1 VPGINHRV
9 ALGSTDEFA
18 GMPAETT
25 LVNGQRLFPIRLYRS
40 GPQKIWASDVD
51 VPALNPDTSAAV
63 TVIGGPFAK
72 VLILAPGERV
82 APGTPSGRAGTAT
95 DQSILYAFNVT
106 VLATDAWWNP
116 VTGVNDMVRI
126 TSNDPL
132 AVLPADTALV
142 NGRIDAPMRLSRGGY
157 SLISVSDV
165 TQPSITGSETQV
177 NAISSGFHLEASVT
191 PASAAAGAPFTLTVK
206 VTNAAGAVIQE
217 INSNVTVEVR
227 HASSRAP
234 GRGTLQWTEFQLQQ
248 GQRSVTESYTFAEPI
263 VLVVHDDAGND
274 PAITNPGILIT
285 PGPPASIDLR
295 SNPRWLG
302 GNKHATLTARLLDA
316 YANGIPDQPMT
327 YELLSGGATLTPGD
341 PNTDSTGTAFADY
354 LSPRQPEFGRVRASS
369 NGFQAEL
376 DIQTAFVDPD
386 AAGGTVTSY
395 PNPFHPPTQG
405 VTIAY
410 KLADHAKVTLRIF
423 TAQGDLVLRKTFE
436 RAGPGGLLGLNE
448 FVWDGRNGDGKV
460 VASGG
465 YLALIEAEGT
475 GETLHVMRRKIAVV
489 R

>member
-1 VPGINHRV
+1 
-9 ALGSTDEFA
+9 
-18 GMPAETT
+18 
-25 LVNGQRLFPIRLYRS
+25 
-40 GPQKIWASDVD
+40 
-51 VPALNPDTSAAV
+51 
-63 TVIGGPFAK
+63 
-72 VLILAPGERV
+72 
-82 APGTPSGRAGTAT
+82 
-95 DQSILYAFNVT
+95 
-106 VLATDAWWNP
+106 
-116 VTGVNDMVRI
+116 
-126 TSNDPL
+126 
-132 AVLPADTALV
+132 
-142 NGRIDAPMRLSRGGY
+142 
-157 SLISVSDV
+157 V
-165 TQPSITGSETQV
+165 TQPAMTGSSTQV
-177 NAISSGFHLEASVT
+177 KAISSGFHLEASVT

-206 VTNAAGAVIQE
+206 VTNDAGSVIQE
-217 INSNVTVEVR
+217 INSNVIVEVR

-234 GRGTLQWTEFQLQQ
+234 GRGTLQWTEFQLLQ
-248 GQRSVTESYTFAEPI
+248 GQRSVTENYTFAEPI
-263 VLVVHDDAGND
+263 VIVARDDAGND
-274 PAITNPGILIT
+274 PAITNPILIT

-316 YANGIPDQPMT
+316 YANGIPDQSMVF
-327 YELLSGGATLTPGD
+327 ELLSGGATLTAGD
-341 PNTDSTGTAFADY
+341 PNTDSTGTATADY

-369 NGFQAEL
+369 SGFAAEL

-410 KLADHAKVTLRIF
+410 KLADHAHVTLRIF
-423 TAQGDLVLRKTFE
+423 TAQGDLVLRKSFE
-436 RAGPGGLLGLNE
+436 RAGPGGLSGLNE
-448 FVWDGRNGDGKV
+448 FVWDGRNGDGSV